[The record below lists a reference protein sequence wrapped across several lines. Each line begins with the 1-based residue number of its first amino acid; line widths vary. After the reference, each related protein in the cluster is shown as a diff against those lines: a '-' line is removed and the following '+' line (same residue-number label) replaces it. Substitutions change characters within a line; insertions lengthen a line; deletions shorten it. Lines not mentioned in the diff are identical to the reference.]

1 VTKVTEHRGIFAQL
15 CIIINKSKE
24 IMTEEMTYQIDLKWN
39 EGRIGTV
46 SSPNLDQAITC
57 ATPPEFNG
65 GVPNIWSPEH
75 FYGAAINSCFMTTFL
90 AIAEMSR
97 VAFESFECKTIINLK
112 QIERKYM
119 ITQAEI
125 SPVIKLADPEK
136 DSERIS
142 KVLEKT
148 KANCLVTNSMKTE
161 VTIIPTIL

>member
-1 VTKVTEHRGIFAQL
+1 MSEKI
-15 CIIINKSKE
+15 
-24 IMTEEMTYQIDLKWN
+24 TYQIDLKWN

-46 SSPNLDQAITC
+46 SSPDLDQTITC

-90 AIAEMSR
+90 AIAELSR
-97 VAFESFECKTIINLK
+97 VAFESFECRTIIKLE
-112 QIERKYM
+112 QVERKYM
-119 ITQAEI
+119 ITHAVI

-136 DSERIS
+136 DGERIA

-148 KANCLVTNSMKTE
+148 KANCLVTNSMRTE
-161 VTIIPTIL
+161 TVVVPTIL